1 MVHDASMLAFGYR
14 RYRLRCM
21 NKYDMGS
28 WLQAL
33 SNGRHAT
40 MQMDDRCTITSQMQ
54 TMSVQSP
61 GLQDANATTSD
72 TLAAAAATAAAAA
85 AARVLKR
92 PWTKVPRAP
101 RTLCARGAVQAVL

>member
-33 SNGRHAT
+33 SIR
-40 MQMDDRCTITSQMQ
+40 Q
-54 TMSVQSP
+54 VY
-61 GLQDANATTSD
+61 
-72 TLAAAAATAAAAA
+72 AAI
-85 AARVLKR
+85 KCENEYD
-92 PWTKVPRAP
+92 PDQP
-101 RTLCARGAVQAVL
+101 